1 MHIRRRDSVLVK
13 RYLGDRAFFSRFLMI
28 ALPIA
33 IQNGITNLVGLLDNV
48 MVGQLG
54 TMPMNGVS
62 IVNQIMMVPYL
73 CLFGAMAGAGIY
85 TAQFFGSGD
94 NDGIRFTFRF
104 KGIACAFVVA
114 GTMLFLSF
122 YGANLIGLF
131 LHSSDPQETEAALRY
146 AMDYLRVG
154 MWGLV
159 PFGISQIYV
168 STMREVGQTVVPM
181 KAGLAAVAV
190 NVGLNYLLIFG
201 KLGLP
206 AMGVKGAALATICAR
221 CVEGCVAIVWLHTH
235 GGQFPFVKGLLRS
248 PRIPPRL
255 FVQILVKCVPLLIN
269 EGMWSGGVT
278 MMHQCYSTR
287 GLDAVAG
294 ISICATLS
302 DVFIVFFIA
311 AGDAIAIMVGQLLGA
326 DKKEEAKDADRV
338 LCTYSVLG
346 SAVLGVVMALCA
358 PFFPLLYHTSGQ
370 VRSLAASLIVA
381 AALMLPIQA
390 FTNASYFTLRS
401 GGNTLVTFVFDG
413 LFMWTVAVPLAY
425 MITRWTL
432 LPILPVYFFCQGTEI
447 VKAAVGFVLVRKGIW
462 VNNMTKSDKTFG
474 ANGENENLQKNAE

>member
-1 MHIRRRDSVLVK
+1 MKFHISHFTLEFNKEETHLHIRRRDSVLVR

-146 AMDYLRVG
+146 AMDYLRVA

-181 KAGLAAVAV
+181 KAGLAAVAI

-326 DKKEEAKDADRV
+326 DKKEEAKEANKAYRQWWVFPAGNTVTVTYKIMMPLVGTWKVEPLGDTDAFSV
-338 LCTYSVLG
+338 TSSTGSLSGNLAGASATATYITLTITSNATDKK
-346 SAVLGVVMALCA
+346 S
-358 PFFPLLYHTSGQ
+358 LYLKTTVTSGGETYNLDSETQ
-370 VRSLAASLIVA
+370 LYDMRGYH
-381 AALMLPIQA
+381 
-390 FTNASYFTLRS
+390 YFVVN
-401 GGNTLVTFVFDG
+401 G
-413 LFMWTVAVPLAY
+413 TVD
-425 MITRWTL
+425 
-432 LPILPVYFFCQGTEI
+432 TE
-447 VKAAVGFVLVRKGIW
+447 
-462 VNNMTKSDKTFG
+462 
-474 ANGENENLQKNAE
+474 